1 LSVVSFI
8 SFDFMFFY
16 HIKQK
21 LGHAIFDGSFLMAVS
36 RKGSLL
42 ATLIY
47 QI

>member
-21 LGHAIFDGSFLMAVS
+21 LGHAIFDGSFCAVS
-36 RKGSLL
+36 QKDSLL